1 MGSDPLYLHHRRQ
14 RPVRCAVRAD
24 GLPGAHNGDRRIRLR
39 CKKSPVPAHRGFFI
53 SGIQWAVP
61 TFTGDYLL

>member
-24 GLPGAHNGDRRIRLR
+24 GLPGAHNGDRRIR
-39 CKKSPVPAHRGFFI
+39 CKKSPVHWHRGFFI

-61 TFTGDYLL
+61 IFTGDYLL